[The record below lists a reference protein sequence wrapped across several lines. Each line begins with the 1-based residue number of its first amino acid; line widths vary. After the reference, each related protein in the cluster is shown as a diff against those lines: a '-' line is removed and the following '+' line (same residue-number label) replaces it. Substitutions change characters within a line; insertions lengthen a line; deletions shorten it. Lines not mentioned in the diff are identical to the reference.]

1 MPGGEIGLR
10 LSILGGGGGVL
21 YERPDEALV
30 SSHASL
36 AVQNAGSLT
45 EKANALVRPQSDSTQ
60 MVAVQQVRIKGYTKQ
75 FDGIA
80 VL

>member
-10 LSILGGGGGVL
+10 LSILGGVL
-21 YERPDEALV
+21 YERPDESLV
-30 SSHASL
+30 GSHASL
-36 AVQNAGSLT
+36 AVQNVGGLT
-45 EKANALVRPQSDSTQ
+45 ETANALVLLQSDSTP
-60 MVAVQQVRIKGYTKQ
+60 MVAVQQVGIKCYTKQ

>member
-10 LSILGGGGGVL
+10 LSILGGVL
-21 YERPDEALV
+21 HERPDEALV
-30 SSHASL
+30 GSHASL
-36 AVQNAGSLT
+36 AVQNVVVLT
-45 EKANALVRPQSDSTQ
+45 EKANSLVRLQSDSTQ
-60 MVAVQQVRIKGYTKQ
+60 MVAVRQMGIKCYTKQ

>member
-1 MPGGEIGLR
+1 MPVCEIGLR
-10 LSILGGGGGVL
+10 LSILGGVL
-21 YERPDEALV
+21 YERPNEALV
-30 SSHASL
+30 SSHVSL

-60 MVAVQQVRIKGYTKQ
+60 MVVVRQVGIKCYTKQ
-75 FDGIA
+75 FDGIT

>member
-1 MPGGEIGLR
+1 MPIHTR
-10 LSILGGGGGVL
+10 GGGGL
-21 YERPDEALV
+21 LERPDEALV

-45 EKANALVRPQSDSTQ
+45 EKANALVRSQSDSTQ
-60 MVAVQQVRIKGYTKQ
+60 MVAVRQVGIKYYTKQ
-75 FDGIA
+75 FDRIA